1 MCSFILKQHR
11 NERYVSCDWLKE
23 FTMCFKSMRSSLM
36 MEVTHRLS
44 ENTTEEE
51 IGHDEDSDV
60 PLDSRTIGPEPGLIP
75 VSPGLCDWVWW
86 IPALQLKDTRL
97 RRFIWTSSW
106 STCRGVNE
114 LWFWFSSNS
123 SCSSSSRKEFC
134 LQIFMFSGRNLAS
147 NSCCC
152 AKLLH
157 MIQIKSRFKMSGGKT
172 VQFYEIK
179 WFDWG
184 SNRWKITRL
193 NKKGS
198 FCIL

>member
-1 MCSFILKQHR
+1 MCILKQHR

-23 FTMCFKSMRSSLM
+23 FTRCFKSMRSSLM

-97 RRFIWTSSW
+97 RRF
-106 STCRGVNE
+106 
-114 LWFWFSSNS
+114 F
-123 SCSSSSRKEFC
+123 
-134 LQIFMFSGRNLAS
+134 
-147 NSCCC
+147 
-152 AKLLH
+152 LH
-157 MIQIKSRFKMSGGKT
+157 MDFLLVHVSGGERALVLVFLQLFLQQQQEGILSPNIHVFRTKSGLEFMLLCKT
-172 VQFYEIK
+172 VAH
-179 WFDWG
+179 D
-184 SNRWKITRL
+184 SD
-193 NKKGS
+193 
-198 FCIL
+198 